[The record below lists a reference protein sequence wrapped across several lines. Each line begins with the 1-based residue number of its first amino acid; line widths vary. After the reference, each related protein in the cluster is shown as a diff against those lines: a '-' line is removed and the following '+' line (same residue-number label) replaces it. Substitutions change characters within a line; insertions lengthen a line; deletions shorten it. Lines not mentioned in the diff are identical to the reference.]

1 MSQPSKESEKL
12 KDLTTQVETTRKV
25 VRSKS
30 SMPLHLVGST
40 AFIGSREKKT
50 LTSNDNQVYSTSTRA
65 KKRDPQESLIL
76 PINRM
81 NQKISSD
88 SYFSTVSDK

>member
-30 SMPLHLVGST
+30 SMQLHLVGST

-65 KKRDPQESLIL
+65 KNSL
-76 PINRM
+76 M
-81 NQKISSD
+81 NQEGFSFSD